1 MRRIP
6 FTLIIIFPDQT
17 RTRDARQ
24 ITFQQQPGIS
34 LQRGVQNVSSTRQW
48 QYGRYIGE
56 TQYLDIGDTESEQE
70 VATISAAITAR
81 EASDQQNQGIA
92 TQSVYPDS
100 SLPSY
105 NQGY

>member
-1 MRRIP
+1 M
-6 FTLIIIFPDQT
+6 LIINFIDQT
-17 RTRDARQ
+17 RNRDARQ
-24 ITFQQQPGIS
+24 ITFQQQPDIS
-34 LQRGVQNVSSTRQW
+34 LGGGGVQNVSSARQW
-48 QYGRYIGE
+48 QYGRYIGD
-56 TQYLDIGDTESEQE
+56 TQYVDIGDTESEQE

-81 EASDQQNQGIA
+81 EVSDLQNQSIA